1 VKLNGR
7 VRLFFSSSCRVLH
20 IYYSSVTR
28 RIRNTA
34 TYAQLTYLSLI
45 QYKISALSYTIQ
57 SHLMTACLYVRLY
70 LPLGC
75 SCTSKSYCRAARTSA
90 FGTWCCWCSVC
101 DYSSC
106 TSTLRERERE
116 RKREGEEERG
126 RGTKRVRERQTQGD
140 SETERDSESENHRSK
155 DADRWTQ
162 VRRAV

>member
-57 SHLMTACLYVRLY
+57 SNLMTACLYVRLY

-106 TSTLRERERE
+106 TSTLRERE
-116 RKREGEEERG
+116 GEEERG
-126 RGTKRVRERQTQGD
+126 RGRER
-140 SETERDSESENHRSK
+140 ERNKESERETN
-155 DADRWTQ
+155 T
-162 VRRAV
+162 RR